1 MQMTSLKYVLIN
13 LLDEFHR
20 EESGVAA
27 TEYIIVFSLISL
39 ICTIAI
45 LNATFYVKG
54 YRDLMIYWLAHPA
67 V

>member
-1 MQMTSLKYVLIN
+1 MQVTEMRAHIVQALAN
-13 LLDEFHR
+13 FHR

-27 TEYIIVFSLISL
+27 TEYIIVFSLVSL
-39 ICTIAI
+39 ICTISI

-54 YRDLMIYWLAHPA
+54 YRDFMIYWLAHPA